1 MKNKGEN
8 QKTLKKQLISGTVY
22 VALAAVVVAVTVNTT
37 VGILSG
43 GNVKIPESVPENTN
57 LELPSIPEIPKI
69 DIPNLSLSL
78 SGDTLMSGDDDTSPV
93 SDSVDGIDSVITEEI
108 GTESLEESTASP
120 APLAIPDG
128 ANLGFDKYIKP
139 CDGYVSKEHSA
150 DVPVYSTTLS
160 DYRIHIGVDIT
171 GEIGTPVYAAV
182 GGIVTDIYDDDLY
195 GKTVCIKNRAGYT
208 AKYSNLLPTLNAN
221 IAVGSLITTGQTIGG
236 IGDTALCEAVE
247 PSHLHLEIYDENG
260 NAVDPEDLISF

>member
-1 MKNKGEN
+1 MKNKSTN

-43 GNVKIPESVPENTN
+43 GDVEIPDSTPENTN
-57 LELPSIPEIPKI
+57 LELPSIPDIPKI
-69 DIPNLSLSL
+69 DIPELSLNLSGNSPLA
-78 SGDTLMSGDDDTSPV
+78 DDDSSPV
-93 SDSVDGIDSVITEEI
+93 SDSVDGIDSVITETAD
-108 GTESLEESTASP
+108 TESLRESASSHVT
-120 APLAIPDG
+120 LAIPDD
-128 ANLGFDKYIKP
+128 ADLGFDKYIKP
-139 CDGYVSKEHSA
+139 CDGYVSKEHSL
-150 DVPVYSTTLS
+150 DIPVYSTTLS

-171 GEIGTPVYAAV
+171 GEIGTPVCAAA

-195 GKTVCIKNRAGYT
+195 GKTVCIENREGYT

-247 PSHLHLEIYDENG
+247 PSHLHLEIYDESG